1 MWSIEKSNKIII
13 STIIIYFLLVS
24 SCIVLLI
31 VSYRMTISN
40 YFSRFHDSIYSIWIR
55 LNSLSIW
62 RENVLKKTEIRR
74 VMIRRNGWKR
84 MECRQSSQ
92 KCSALSLI
100 SLRRAQTVQPCQR
113 NMKYRD
119 EIWAKL
125 ITIPAFEIQ
134 QDSFE
139 TTHSIRFLLLFTHLE
154 FRLTIF
160 SPHNAYNRFK

>member
-1 MWSIEKSNKIII
+1 
-13 STIIIYFLLVS
+13 
-24 SCIVLLI
+24 
-31 VSYRMTISN
+31 
-40 YFSRFHDSIYSIWIR
+40 
-55 LNSLSIW
+55 
-62 RENVLKKTEIRR
+62 
-74 VMIRRNGWKR
+74 

-100 SLRRAQTVQPCQR
+100 SLRRAQTVRPCQR

-160 SPHNAYNRFK
+160 SPRNAYNRFK